1 MLKKGVKHHKMEND
15 LYVTGLRPGSGSLKY
30 YDYYV
35 NNIKIVTKKDVYKA
49 IKLGIS
55 NVLRKDKITGKM
67 EKFDYKKLNFEVQL
81 TGNVLGIR
89 GDVSGITGNASG
101 IRGDV
106 SEITG
111 DVLGI
116 TGNISGIRGDASEIT
131 GDVLGIIG
139 NVSGITGNFSGI
151 TGDIEEIKQVIQN
164 E

>member
-81 TGNVLGIR
+81 TGDVSGIRGDVSEITGDVLGIR

-111 DVLGI
+111 DV
-116 TGNISGIRGDASEIT
+116 
-131 GDVLGIIG
+131 
-139 NVSGITGNFSGI
+139 
-151 TGDIEEIKQVIQN
+151 EEIKQEIQN